1 MAVII
6 KPYVGIEDDGREIN
20 FNMTQKEVE
29 KVLGEKAFKIEI
41 DNIMN
46 ETREHRRAC
55 IYIYIKRKLVD
66 ITFTANNDL
75 IINGIELFKEI
86 DELTNKEEIV
96 KKLKEI
102 DTTAAEGTNGYM
114 NFYKLG
120 ICLGGFGKKKIPEKK
135 LVIVFCKDRIKF
147 QEIFIR
153 M

>member
-55 IYIYIKRKLVD
+55 IYKYIKRKLVD

-86 DELTNKEEIV
+86 DELTNKEKIV
-96 KKLKEI
+96 KNLKEI
-102 DTTAAEGTNGYM
+102 DTTAAEGRNGYM

-135 LVIVFCKDRIKF
+135 LVRVFCKDRIKF
-147 QEIFIR
+147 QEFFIK